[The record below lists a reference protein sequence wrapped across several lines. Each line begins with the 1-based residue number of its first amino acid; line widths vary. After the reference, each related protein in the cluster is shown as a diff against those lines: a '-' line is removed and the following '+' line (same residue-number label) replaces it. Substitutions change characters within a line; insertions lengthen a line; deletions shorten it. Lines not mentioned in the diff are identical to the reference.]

1 MKTGPGH
8 FMLFIAIA
16 FSGQVLAQSFPIGHT
31 SATYIDPSRNDRQ
44 IPTEIYYPGQTEGEN
59 VPIAAGVFPVLSFGH
74 GFVMT
79 LDAYLNFSNLL
90 VPQGYILMLPN
101 TETSFSPSHADL
113 GLDLAFLISAM
124 QDDGNDPGS
133 LFYGAVADESAVMGH
148 SMGGGASFLAA
159 AAETGITAIANF
171 AAAITSPSSVTAAAS
186 TEIPA
191 LMFSGS
197 ADCVTPPSQHQ
208 QPMYDS
214 LASDCKTLVSVTG
227 GGHCY
232 FADYN
237 LLCTFGENSCSPN
250 LTITREQQ
258 QDATFDLLIPW
269 LAFTLKGDA
278 AAWEEFN
285 DSLQSSSRITYQQD
299 CQLSGM
305 VTCDDMG
312 TRFSIYPVPCGDEMT
327 IECDIIPGLIEIYDF
342 SGRRMMTESRPG
354 KLNRINTANLEPGI
368 YLLKMS
374 GPGSNQQIIKFVKA
388 AQ

>member
-1 MKTGPGH
+1 MKMNRRH
-8 FMLFIAIA
+8 IILFIAITLC
-16 FSGQVLAQSFPIGHT
+16 GHILAQPYPIGHT
-31 SATYIDPSRNDRQ
+31 TTVYIDPSRNNRQ

-59 VPIAAGVFPVLSFGH
+59 VPVATGSFPVLSFGH

-79 LDAYLNFSNLL
+79 LDAYLDFSNNL
-90 VPQGYILMLPN
+90 VPQGYILVLPN

-113 GLDLAFLISAM
+113 GLDLAFLINAM

-133 LFYGAVADESAVMGH
+133 LFYGAVADKSAVMGH

-159 AAETGITAIANF
+159 AGDTAITALANF
-171 AAAITSPSSVTAAAS
+171 AAAITTPSSVTAATS
-186 TEIPA
+186 IDIPA

-197 ADCVTPPSQHQ
+197 ADCVTPPSQQQ

-269 LAFTLKGDA
+269 LAFTLKSDA
-278 AAWEEFN
+278 TAWEAFN
-285 DSLQSSSRITYQQD
+285 DSLQTSPRITYQQD
-299 CQLSGM
+299 CQFSGM
-305 VTCDDMG
+305 IFPNGLDNRIRV
-312 TRFSIYPVPCGDEMT
+312 YPVPCQDEMT
-327 IECDIIPGLIEIYDF
+327 IECGSIPGIIEIYDIT
-342 SGRRMMTESRPG
+342 GRRLLSDHRPV
-354 KLNRINTANLEPGI
+354 KVNRVDTTLLAPGI
-368 YLLKMS
+368 YLVRVS
-374 GPGSNQQIIKFVKA
+374 GPGEGQQIAKIVKA

>member
-1 MKTGPGH
+1 
-8 FMLFIAIA
+8 MLFIALTLCGHLIA
-16 FSGQVLAQSFPIGHT
+16 QPYPIGHT
-31 SATYIDPSRNDRQ
+31 TTAYIDPSRNNRQ

-59 VPIAAGVFPVLSFGH
+59 VPVAAGSFPVLSFGH

-79 LDAYLNFSNLL
+79 LDAYLDFSNNL
-90 VPQGYILMLPN
+90 VPQGYILVLPN
-101 TETSFSPSHADL
+101 TETSFSPGHADL
-113 GLDLAFLISAM
+113 GLDLAFLINM
-124 QDDGNDPGS
+124 MRDNGNDPGS
-133 LFYGAVADESAVMGH
+133 LFYGAVAGESAVMGH

-159 AAETGITAIANF
+159 AGDTGITAIANF
-171 AAAITSPSSVTAAAS
+171 AAAITTPSSVTAAAS
-186 TEIPA
+186 IEIPA

-197 ADCVTPPSQHQ
+197 ADCVTPPSQQQ

-285 DSLQSSSRITYQQD
+285 DSLQSSTRITYQQD
-299 CQLSGM
+299 CQLSGLI
-305 VTCDDMG
+305 THYG
-312 TRFSIYPVPCGDEMT
+312 KETGIIIYPVPCKDEMT
-327 IECDIIPGLIEIYDF
+327 IECDIIPDIIEIYDF
-342 SGRRMMTESRPG
+342 SGRRLISESRPG
-354 KLNRINTANLEPGI
+354 KLNRINTSLLEPGI
-368 YLLKMS
+368 YFVKVS
-374 GPGSNQQIIKFVKA
+374 GPGGNQQILRAVKA